1 VQWRAALMEALGG
14 SRGGDGWQPPPG
26 IKLESLPLE
35 DLARLV
41 VTNIVP
47 SSVYGRE
54 AFAIE
59 LGMAL
64 LEGGEAAMRKAEVVT
79 ERHAPR
85 QQLQHTMLR
94 ALVATGL
101 VAADDPRLHSLSA
114 EQVRVFVCLFVGQP
128 VLLHRSSA
136 PFVPI
141 HTPFHARSRA
151 HTPQKRHTRA
161 RGRVPTGVRYSK
173 YSQGLRPLRAGS
185 GSDCECIQCIRLAI
199 SAAIEGPPA
208 ARPLC
213 SRLRGRAAL
222 LAARL
227 SAQAASML
235 LSADID
241 VASVRDGSI
250 ATAISLAGRVAR
262 GDTEAATELADTE
275 ELNQV
280 SCAVGQ
286 TKKSRSALVNGVS
299 GPAGLSSCVAR
310 GGVGFD
316 RNA

>member
-114 EQVRVFVCLFVGQP
+114 EQVRGFVCLLASQCCSIVPAHPSPPFT
-128 VLLHRSSA
+128 HRSM
-136 PFVPI
+136 
-141 HTPFHARSRA
+141 HARV
-151 HTPQKRHTRA
+151 HKHPEKRHTRA
-161 RGRVPTGVRYSK
+161 RGRVPTCVRYSK
-173 YSQGLRPLRAGS
+173 YSQGLRTLRAGS
-185 GSDCECIQCIRLAI
+185 GSDCECIQCIRLTI

-286 TKKSRSALVNGVS
+286 TKKSRSA
-299 GPAGLSSCVAR
+299 
-310 GGVGFD
+310 
-316 RNA
+316 

>member
-1 VQWRAALMEALGG
+1 MEALGG

-114 EQVRVFVCLFVGQP
+114 EQVCVCLFVGQP
-128 VLLHRSSA
+128 VLPHRSSA
-136 PFVPI
+136 RFAPI
-141 HTPFHARSRA
+141 HKPFHARSHA
-151 HTPQKRHTRA
+151 QTPQKTTHTRA
-161 RGRVPTGVRYSK
+161 RLY
-173 YSQGLRPLRAGS
+173 PLACGTRSTHKACAR
-185 GSDCECIQCIRLAI
+185 CE
-199 SAAIEGPPA
+199 
-208 ARPLC
+208 
-213 SRLRGRAAL
+213 
-222 LAARL
+222 LAAGRT
-227 SAQAASML
+227 ANASN
-235 LSADID
+235 AF
-241 VASVRDGSI
+241 A
-250 ATAISLAGRVAR
+250 
-262 GDTEAATELADTE
+262 
-275 ELNQV
+275 
-280 SCAVGQ
+280 
-286 TKKSRSALVNGVS
+286 SRSQPL
-299 GPAGLSSCVAR
+299 
-310 GGVGFD
+310 
-316 RNA
+316 